1 MPTDNLKKWTEDP
14 NYKKPGYGKE
24 IPQTKKFK
32 SDLDAW
38 LTGNVVEPMANAG
51 YPNLG
56 AGIATVP
63 STLAEFLLPENT
75 AELAPGMAGVGKM
88 SRKAKKMSKELLDY
102 AENNPGKIDMILDWL
117 YNSNPEKIPA
127 ILEKSDL
134 KSRMAAGKL
143 NELKKFVE
151 GKKNNDL
158 EHRLNKDNWPINFD
172 VTNKKLNK
180 DIKSFKQLKDFS
192 RLAEDSS
199 IGKSFKQII
208 DDSNYNKNFE
218 SKRIDLAHKA
228 VFGDKPY
235 LRPKGYAKQPKMVKP
250 ELPQSPIQTREQ
262 YDEMLRG
269 KNPGQE
275 YFSGMTDEF
284 NNAQMKE
291 DDFDL
296 IKQLIDK
303 SWKAK

>member
-75 AELAPGMAGVGKM
+75 AELAPGMAGVGKLGRKGKAIYKKVDEQLSKLSTSELFYLRDKLHKASQLLFNKDRERSNRYIELSKDITDYIM
-88 SRKAKKMSKELLDY
+88 SSDKFLSTGFQPKWSKDAQKNYANRFKDISKSDYLPDNYEKLRRSKEWGERVNKEGYEKLD
-102 AENNPGKIDMILDWL
+102 ILDRSL
-117 YNSNPEKIPA
+117 F
-127 ILEKSDL
+127 
-134 KSRMAAGKL
+134 GKQK
-143 NELKKFVE
+143 E
-151 GKKNNDL
+151 
-158 EHRLNKDNWPINFD
+158 
-172 VTNKKLNK
+172 
-180 DIKSFKQLKDFS
+180 
-192 RLAEDSS
+192 
-199 IGKSFKQII
+199 
-208 DDSNYNKNFE
+208 
-218 SKRIDLAHKA
+218 
-228 VFGDKPY
+228 PY